1 MYTAWLKGEME
12 SGLFKVYKGRRPNMH
27 PKVGFEKDGTA
38 LKCPNLDLNHSTQ
51 EMEVGRPQV

>member
-1 MYTAWLKGEME
+1 
-12 SGLFKVYKGRRPNMH
+12 MH